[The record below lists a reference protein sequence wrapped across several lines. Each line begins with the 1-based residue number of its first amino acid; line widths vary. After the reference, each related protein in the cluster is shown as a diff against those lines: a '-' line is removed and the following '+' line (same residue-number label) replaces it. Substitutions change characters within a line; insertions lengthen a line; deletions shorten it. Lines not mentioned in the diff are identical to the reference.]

1 MTMVASSDP
10 ASDGGAGAFTTL
22 RRALLESEVRWCLCA
37 CTTGVAST
45 CGKQVRE
52 DEGRV
57 SAEVFKLEREI
68 REDHLDGLPGGL
80 VSELRVEIGD
90 T

>member
-1 MTMVASSDP
+1 MRL
-10 ASDGGAGAFTTL
+10 GGA
-22 RRALLESEVRWCLCA
+22 WCLCA

-45 CGKQVRE
+45 CNKQVLE

-80 VSELRVEIGD
+80 VIELRVEIGD
-90 T
+90 TEPQGLPHWA